1 MTTPFTINSSHSPPP
16 GLDTQAEGRKQRKG
30 CQYTTEERAILG
42 NYKVAYK
49 ATTTHAERDALLR
62 GSIFRNIYNYW
73 FQREGDL
80 LTEAEIMIRREV
92 SNDRLSLYVSEHAPE
107 PM

>member
-62 GSIFRNIYNYW
+62 GSIFPDIYNYW
-73 FQREGDL
+73 FQKEGGSPP
-80 LTEAEIMIRREV
+80 EAEIAIRRKV
-92 SNDRLSLYVSEHAPE
+92 SNDRVAVLCY
-107 PM
+107 